1 MIGQTVS
8 HYKVLEK
15 LGEGGMGI
23 VYKAEDTK
31 LKRIVALKFLPP
43 ELTRDPE
50 VKERF
55 IHEAQAASTLDHP
68 NICTIYEIGQTDD
81 GQLFIAMARY
91 EGETLKLRIVN
102 GQSRPER
109 LPDEG
114 RIGQAGSRGM
124 RIDEAVDTTIQVAQ
138 GLQKAHEK
146 GIVHR
151 DIKPANIIITNDGVA
166 KILDF
171 GLAKLAGGAK
181 LTKTGS
187 TVGTAAY
194 MSPEQARGL
203 DVDHRTDIWSL
214 GIVLFEMLTGKLPFR
229 GEHDAA
235 RLYSI
240 VHEEPQPISSFRSDL
255 PPDLELSI
263 TKMLQKEPGARF
275 QDMRELLSQL
285 GTMKKHET
293 ESAKALPSIAVLPFV
308 NMSPDPENEYFSDG
322 LSEEIISALSKLGSL
337 HVTARTSAFRFRG
350 NDLDMREIGRQLNVS
365 NVLEGSVRRAGNR
378 LRITAQLINVAD
390 GYHLWSERYDREL
403 RDVFAIQDEIS
414 LAIVDKLKVRLL
426 GEDKARL
433 AKRYTENFEVYD
445 LYLKGRYELSTLTKK
460 GIERSLEY
468 FQQAIQKDPNYA
480 LAYVGVASVYNAL
493 AITGQFSSNETMPKA
508 KTELL
513 KALKLD
519 DSLAEAHA
527 WLGELYLQYEWD
539 WSSAEREF
547 KLAIELKPNSPEAH
561 QFYAD
566 YLIVT
571 GSMEQASIEIE
582 RARDLDPLSTIPNTI
597 LAYRLF
603 VLRQF
608 DQVIEHCRKMLKTE
622 PSFLLQVHLWRSLR
636 QQNRHSE
643 ALVECKKLFTLFI
656 SREVAEAMERPDA
669 ESGYKSAMRAAA
681 KKLVELSTQRY
692 ISPYLIATLFA
703 HAEDD
708 NETLQWFEKAHEERD
723 QIFYSIGVD
732 PDWDRVRSHPRFT
745 TLLTKVGRV

>member
-1 MIGQTVS
+1 MQVDMIGQTIS

-15 LGEGGMGI
+15 LGEGGMGV
-23 VYKAEDTK
+23 VYRAEDLK
-31 LKRIVALKFLPP
+31 LKRAVALKFLPA

-50 VKERF
+50 AKERF
-55 IHEAQAASTLDHP
+55 IHEAQTASALDHP
-68 NICTIYEIGQTDD
+68 NICNIHEIGETAD
-81 GQLFIAMARY
+81 GQMFIAMACY
-91 EGETLKLRIVN
+91 EGETLKLRISN
-102 GQSRPER
+102 GQ
-109 LPDEG
+109 L
-114 RIGQAGSRGM
+114 RIE
-124 RIDEAVDTTIQVAQ
+124 EAVDLAIQVAQ

-171 GLAKLAGGAK
+171 GLAKLAGQGR

-214 GIVLFEMLTGKLPFR
+214 GVVLFEMLSGKLPFR
-229 GEHDAA
+229 GEHEAA
-235 RLYSI
+235 LLYSI

-263 TKMLQKEPGARF
+263 TKMLQKETGERF
-275 QDMRELLSQL
+275 QHMRELLSQL
-285 GTMKKHET
+285 GTIKKKHET
-293 ESAKALPSIAVLPFV
+293 ESEKALPSIAVLPFV

-322 LSEEIISALSKLGSL
+322 LSEEIINALSKLEGL

-350 NDLDMREIGRQLNVS
+350 KDLDMREIGRQLNVS
-365 NVLEGSVRRAGNR
+365 NILEGSVRRAGNK

-403 RDVFAIQDEIS
+403 EDVFAIQDEIS

-433 AKRYTENFEVYD
+433 AKRYTDDFEVYN
-445 LYLKGRYELSTLTKK
+445 LYLKGRYSLNTLTEE
-460 GIERSLEY
+460 GIKRSLEY

-480 LAYVGVASVYNAL
+480 LAHVGLASVYNVL
-493 AITGQFSSNETMPKA
+493 ANVGQFSSNETMPKA
-508 KTELL
+508 KSELL
-513 KALKLD
+513 KALRLD
-519 DSLAEAHA
+519 DTLAEAHA

-547 KLAIELKPNSPEAH
+547 KRAIELKPNSPEAH

-571 GSMEQASIEIE
+571 GSMEQASIEVG
-582 RARDLDPLSTIPNTI
+582 RARDLDPLSTIPITI
-597 LAYRLF
+597 LAYQLF

-608 DQVIEHCRKMLKTE
+608 DQVIEHCRKMLKTA
-622 PSFLLQVHLWRSLR
+622 PSFLLQLHLWRALR
-636 QQNRHSE
+636 QQNRLNE
-643 ALVECKKLFTLFI
+643 ALVECKKLFTLFV
-656 SREVAEAMERPDA
+656 SREVAEAMECVDA

-708 NETLQWFEKAHEERD
+708 NETLQWFEKAYEERD

-732 PDWDRVRSHPRFT
+732 PDWDRVRSNPRFT
-745 TLLTKVGRV
+745 ALLEKVGLKR

>member
-1 MIGQTVS
+1 MIGQTIS

-15 LGEGGMGI
+15 LGEGGMGV
-23 VYKAEDTK
+23 VYRAEDLK
-31 LKRIVALKFLPP
+31 LKRAVALKFLPA

-50 VKERF
+50 AKERF
-55 IHEAQAASTLDHP
+55 IHEAQTASALDHP
-68 NICTIYEIGQTDD
+68 NICNIHEIGETAD
-81 GQLFIAMARY
+81 GQMFIAMACY
-91 EGETLKLRIVN
+91 EGETLKLRISN
-102 GQSRPER
+102 GQ
-109 LPDEG
+109 L
-114 RIGQAGSRGM
+114 RIE
-124 RIDEAVDTTIQVAQ
+124 EAVDLAIQVAQ

-171 GLAKLAGGAK
+171 GLAKLAGQGR

-214 GIVLFEMLTGKLPFR
+214 GVVLFEMLSGKLPFR
-229 GEHDAA
+229 GEHEAA
-235 RLYSI
+235 LLYSI

-263 TKMLQKEPGARF
+263 TKMLQKETGERF
-275 QDMRELLSQL
+275 QHMRELLSQL
-285 GTMKKHET
+285 GTIKKKHET
-293 ESAKALPSIAVLPFV
+293 ESEKALPSIAVLPFV

-322 LSEEIISALSKLGSL
+322 LSEEIINALSKLEGL

-350 NDLDMREIGRQLNVS
+350 KDLDMREIGRQLNVS
-365 NVLEGSVRRAGNR
+365 NILEGSVRRAGNK

-403 RDVFAIQDEIS
+403 EDVFAIQDEIS

-433 AKRYTENFEVYD
+433 AKRYTDDFEVYN
-445 LYLKGRYELSTLTKK
+445 LYLKGRYSLNTLTEE
-460 GIERSLEY
+460 GIKRSLEY

-480 LAYVGVASVYNAL
+480 LAHVGLASVYNVL
-493 AITGQFSSNETMPKA
+493 ANVGQFSSNETMPKA
-508 KTELL
+508 KSELL
-513 KALKLD
+513 KALRLD
-519 DSLAEAHA
+519 DTLAEAHA

-547 KLAIELKPNSPEAH
+547 KRAIELKPNSPEAH

-571 GSMEQASIEIE
+571 GSMEQASIEVG
-582 RARDLDPLSTIPNTI
+582 RARDLDPLSTIPITI
-597 LAYRLF
+597 LAYQLF

-608 DQVIEHCRKMLKTE
+608 DQVIEHCRKMLKTA
-622 PSFLLQVHLWRSLR
+622 PSFLLQLHLWRALR
-636 QQNRHSE
+636 QQNRLNE
-643 ALVECKKLFTLFI
+643 ALVECKKLFTLFV
-656 SREVAEAMERPDA
+656 SREVAEAMECVDA

-708 NETLQWFEKAHEERD
+708 NETLQWFEKAYEERD

-732 PDWDRVRSHPRFT
+732 PDWDRVRSNPRFT
-745 TLLTKVGRV
+745 ALLEKVGLKR